1 MSRDF
6 MKEMVQLS
14 GDTPTNEELEMFKE
28 GRERMGL
35 PVRG

>member
-1 MSRDF
+1 
-6 MKEMVQLS
+6 MVHIS

-28 GRERMGL
+28 GKERVGM